1 LGSWGRWRGRS
12 RGVFRIVRPIAN
24 DANRGPS
31 VIPAAA
37 NHASTALADIAGSG
51 YRRWRLPVRTAD
63 VQDDALAL
71 LLDVDDANDTG
82 RLQRGRAPELGRR
95 DEGPRV
101 RSAGDRGVELAAGAG
116 TNVERDGVG
125 GGSYR

>member
-1 LGSWGRWRGRS
+1 
-12 RGVFRIVRPIAN
+12 
-24 DANRGPS
+24 
-31 VIPAAA
+31 
-37 NHASTALADIAGSG
+37 
-51 YRRWRLPVRTAD
+51 

-125 GGSYR
+125 GGSEELKAMKENLERIRQLGVEAIED